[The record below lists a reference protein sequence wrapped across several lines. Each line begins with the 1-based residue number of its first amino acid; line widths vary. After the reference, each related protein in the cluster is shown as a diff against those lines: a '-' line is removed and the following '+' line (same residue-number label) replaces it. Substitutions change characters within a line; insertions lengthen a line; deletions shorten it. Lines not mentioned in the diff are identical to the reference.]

1 MSKPIRS
8 SRRRGRAARWLR
20 TIADVGLDP
29 LRPAPMSS
37 PSTSWLASAAVVLAA
52 GVSARID
59 VDDGGGVVFVVGLR
73 MAPARRAGER

>member
-1 MSKPIRS
+1 M
-8 SRRRGRAARWLR
+8 A
-20 TIADVGLDP
+20 
-29 LRPAPMSS
+29 
-37 PSTSWLASAAVVLAA
+37 LAA